1 MSERFP
7 AVARATLDP
16 AGAFGR
22 HPLKPHQL
30 LDRVTRIEDTIVLC
44 HLGVPRIDPD
54 DWSLSVGGLARRPPP
69 PRLPRL
75 HSIVA
80 GDDPLLLRPRPPAP
94 PFHRLNHLDLRLL
107 CGVIGLILE

>member
-1 MSERFP
+1 MQGRVARGVVTGPEHWNFEDSCTFSQTSGMRGAQVSERFP
-7 AVARATLDP
+7 VVARAMLDP

-54 DWSLSVGGLARRPPP
+54 DWSLSVDGLVRRP
-69 PRLPRL
+69 L
-75 HSIVA
+75 HLTLSEIK
-80 GDDPLLLRPRPPAP
+80 RR
-94 PFHRLNHLDLRLL
+94 
-107 CGVIGLILE
+107 